1 MTKRRH
7 GPMLSDMTLD
17 SNDAIRVRGLRKAYD
32 GHVALDGVDLTVA
45 RGEVLALLGPN
56 GAGKTTLVEILEGH
70 RRADA
75 GTVSVLG
82 HDPARRERAFRSR
95 IGIVLQET
103 GLDARITVREALE
116 LYSAAYPHPRPAADV
131 LELVGLTGRE
141 NARAA
146 ELSGGQRRRL
156 DLALGIAGDPEL
168 IFLDE
173 PTTGFDPA
181 ARRQSWELIEGLRE
195 LGKTI
200 LLTTHYMDE
209 AQHLADRVV
218 VLANG
223 RVLADAEPG
232 HLGREETVVTFRV
245 VPGLPLPAHAT
256 VERGIAQL
264 TTARPTLELAPVL
277 QWAAAH
283 DVELEGLTVTRP
295 SLEDVYLELTA

>member
-1 MTKRRH
+1 
-7 GPMLSDMTLD
+7 
-17 SNDAIRVRGLRKAYD
+17 VRGLRKTYD

-70 RRADA
+70 RRADS

-82 HDPARRERAFRSR
+82 HDPAQRDREFRSR

-103 GLDARITVREALE
+103 GLDTRITVREALE
-116 LYSAAYPHPRPAADV
+116 LYSAAYPNPRPAADV
-131 LELVGLTGRE
+131 LALVGLTGRE

-146 ELSGGQRRRL
+146 DLSGGQRRRL

-173 PTTGFDPA
+173 PTTGFDPG
-181 ARRQSWELIEGLRE
+181 ARRAAWDVIRALRD
-195 LGKTI
+195 LGKTVV
-200 LLTTHYMDE
+200 LTTHYLDE
-209 AQHLADRVV
+209 AQALADRVAILQDGRI
-218 VLANG
+218 LAEG
-223 RVLADAEPG
+223 PPG
-232 HLGREETVVTFRV
+232 HLGREEAVASFRV
-245 VPGLPLPAHAT
+245 VPGLPLPAGAT
-256 VERGIAQL
+256 VERGV
-264 TTARPTLELAPVL
+264 ARLASAHVTRDLAPVL
-277 QWAAAH
+277 HWAAAH